1 MAAEKVS
8 GATVPIRVGW
18 VLLDRAKSVYAYPG
32 GPEVLYAVSLS
43 PPLLSSERGDRD
55 AAYVRGLRLQGLQDS
70 TGVPLGRNSCLRIWV
85 SSRSVS
91 GTRRPLV

>member
-43 PPLLSSERGDRD
+43 PPLLSSERVDD
-55 AAYVRGLRLQGLQDS
+55 VSRGSINGADEDTGLIEPND
-70 TGVPLGRNSCLRIWV
+70 GR
-85 SSRSVS
+85 
-91 GTRRPLV
+91 